1 MQLTIPQEEL
11 CVNIVFR
18 LFRCTATAGSL
29 RSSRVPRQLPV
40 FYEGKLG
47 QYFRALRDSRGWS
60 LRQAVL
66 IAEQR
71 RLPVRLGALRW
82 LEGGLT
88 KNPEPELLRALSSL
102 YGEPYRNIIQEV
114 ARQVF
119 NIEPQELLQ
128 GDASPTSPEDF
139 VTLPVPTRPIAAG
152 HPPVVAPD
160 ADHDTHLGF
169 RRDFVKRFTR
179 PVVLRVGRKA
189 TTMKPTVEPGDVVL
203 IDQNVTRRRRPAAG
217 HIFAINEGPLTGR
230 DGGSLAR
237 VDLSGHTLILSAD
250 HPDKAAHPTR
260 TFEVKA
266 ATLPDILVGE
276 VVWVGRRL

>member
-1 MQLTIPQEEL
+1 M
-11 CVNIVFR
+11 
-18 LFRCTATAGSL
+18 
-29 RSSRVPRQLPV
+29 PRQLPV

-47 QYFRALRDSRGWS
+47 QYFRDLRESHGWS

-71 RLPVRLGALRW
+71 RLPVKLGALRW

-88 KNPEPELLRALSSL
+88 KNPEPELLQALSSL

-119 NIEPQELLQ
+119 HIEPRELLQ
-128 GDASPTSPEDF
+128 GDAPPTSPEDF
-139 VTLPVPTRPIAAG
+139 VTLPVLTRPVAAG
-152 HPPVVAPD
+152 HPLLVAPD
-160 ADHDTHLGF
+160 SHHDRRLAF

-179 PVVLRVGRKA
+179 PVALRVGRKVIS
-189 TTMKPTVEPGDVVL
+189 MKPTIEPGDVVL
-203 IDQNVTRRRRPAAG
+203 IDQNLTRRRRPPAG
-217 HIFAINEGPLTGR
+217 QIFAINEGPLTGT
-230 DGGSLAR
+230 DGGGLQR

-250 HPDKAAHPTR
+250 HPDKAAYPTR
-260 TFEVKA
+260 TFEIKA

-276 VVWVGRRL
+276 VVWVGRSLGRGTRR